1 MDYPKP
7 AGCDIMTMLLL
18 DVEDRAT
25 ERSDSSAHPRES
37 VGDSH
42 QLTHFSIPLSTLN
55 IRESA

>member
-25 ERSDSSAHPRES
+25 ERSDSSAHPGLAGGHLPS
-37 VGDSH
+37 LIKDSTCTGI
-42 QLTHFSIPLSTLN
+42 L
-55 IRESA
+55 A